1 MKILNGWLK
10 SMKSAL
16 YAAIV
21 YTIAYID
28 PDMRGKPQ
36 H

>member
-1 MKILNGWLK
+1 
-10 SMKSAL
+10 MKSAL

-28 PDMRGKPQ
+28 PEMRGKPP
-36 H
+36 HLDGLI

>member
-1 MKILNGWLK
+1 
-10 SMKSAL
+10 MKSAL

-28 PDMRGKPQ
+28 PDMRGKPPYESIIKTLV
-36 H
+36 